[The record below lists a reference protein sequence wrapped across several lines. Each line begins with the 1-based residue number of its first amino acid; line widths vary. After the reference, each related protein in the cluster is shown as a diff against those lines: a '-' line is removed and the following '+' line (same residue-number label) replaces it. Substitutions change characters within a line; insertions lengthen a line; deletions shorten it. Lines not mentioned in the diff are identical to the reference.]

1 MNPNSYAVIIQLNKP
16 IYTLKDEKIKT
27 LSMKREFHFYNVE
40 ARDEMDA
47 LREIEKRLRR
57 YREVLPEFYPSKV
70 WKTINEV
77 LRKIQI

>member
-1 MNPNSYAVIIQLNKP
+1 
-16 IYTLKDEKIKT
+16 
-27 LSMKREFHFYNVE
+27 MKREFHFYNVE